1 MGISTRLRL
10 IIILSII
17 LVIAFV
23 SISLINYR
31 TTRDAVLTEI
41 VSSSL
46 PLLREN
52 IYSEIQDEFIPL
64 LNHASLMANN
74 SFLKQWALEGENDAE
89 EVLQFLKEVRGKYG
103 YFSTFYVSHRSRNY
117 YHFSGILKQ
126 ISRSDKHDV
135 WYYDFIDSGIEY
147 DLDVDANQA
156 ENDLLTIFVNFRL
169 EDSEGKLLGVTG
181 VGIQMDKF
189 SAILRDKQNRY
200 DRTISLVDEQG
211 LIQAHPDKQLI
222 QKITLREQSGIQD
235 IAGTIL
241 TKSELPVNADFMHE
255 GRRVLVTS
263 RYMPELNWFLIVEQE
278 EAAVMK
284 TARAALL
291 RTILIGLLTSLVIIT
306 ITVLIINHY
315 QSRLEKYAGTDELTA
330 TANRREL
337 QSHLTRQ
344 LSRFRRSGDP
354 VSIIL
359 LDVDHFKL
367 INDSQGHLKGD
378 HILREIARIIQQCI
392 RPVDLLARWGG
403 DEFVLL
409 LECDTETALA
419 TAERLRGALKEQNI
433 RVSMGVTGYRAD
445 ESTDSFFARADEALY
460 QAKENGRDRISIL

>member
-1 MGISTRLRL
+1 MVISTRLRL

-17 LVIAFV
+17 LLVAFV
-23 SISLINYR
+23 SISIINYR

-74 SFLKQWALEGENDAE
+74 SFLKQWALEGEENTDD
-89 EVLQFLKEVRGKYG
+89 VLRFLKEVHGKYG
-103 YFSTFYVSHRSRNY
+103 YFSTFFVSHSSRSY
-117 YHFSGILKQ
+117 YHFSGILKE
-126 ISRSDKHDV
+126 ISPDDEHDS
-135 WYYDFIDSGIEY
+135 WYYDFISSGLEY

-169 EDSEGKLLGVTG
+169 EDYEGKLLGVTG

-189 SAILRDKQNRY
+189 SAILRDKQDRY
-200 DRTISLVDEQG
+200 DRTISLVDERG
-211 LIQAHPDKQLI
+211 MVQAHPEKQMI
-222 QKITLREQSGIQD
+222 QRVTLQEQPGIRD
-235 IAGTIL
+235 IAGIIL
-241 TKSELPVNADFMHE
+241 TKSEIPVNADFVRD
-255 GRRVLVTS
+255 GKRVLVTS

-278 EAAVMK
+278 EEAVMK
-284 TARAALL
+284 SARAALF

-306 ITVLIINHY
+306 ITVLVINHY
-315 QSRLEKYAGTDELTA
+315 QSRLEKFAGTDELTA

-337 QSHLTRQ
+337 HSHLNRQ
-344 LSRFRRSGDP
+344 LSRFRRSGNP
-354 VSIIL
+354 ISVIL
-359 LDVDHFKL
+359 LDVDHFKQ
-367 INDSQGHLKGD
+367 INDSQGHLRGD
-378 HILREIARIIQQCI
+378 HILREIAQVLQQCI

-409 LECDTETALA
+409 LECETETALA
-419 TAERLRGALKEQNI
+419 TAVRLRNALKEKNI
-433 RVSMGVTGYRAD
+433 RVSMGLTGYLAD
-445 ESTDSFFARADEALY
+445 ESTDSLFARADEALY
-460 QAKENGRDRISIL
+460 HAKENGRDQISVL